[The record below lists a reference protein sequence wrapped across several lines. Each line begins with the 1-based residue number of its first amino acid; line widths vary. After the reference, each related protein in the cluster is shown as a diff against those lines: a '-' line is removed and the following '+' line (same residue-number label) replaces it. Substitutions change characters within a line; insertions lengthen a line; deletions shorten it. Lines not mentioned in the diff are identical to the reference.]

1 MLMHRIRGTRF
12 VSLASAL
19 LLAAALASAAPTW
32 GAGPGPGAAPP
43 AVQVDL
49 NTATVAELVEVPG
62 IGQAT
67 AERIVA
73 WREQNG
79 AFRSVEDLMK
89 VKGIAEKALEKLR
102 PYVKVARAK

>member
-1 MLMHRIRGTRF
+1 MFMHRIGSRKITR
-12 VSLASAL
+12 LAPAL
-19 LLAAALASAAPTW
+19 LMALALGTSAAVWAAA
-32 GAGPGPGAAPP
+32 PGPGAPAP

-49 NTATVAELVEVPG
+49 NTAPVSELVEVPG

-89 VKGIAEKALEKLR
+89 VKGVGEKSLEKLR
-102 PYVKVARAK
+102 PYVKVAKAK